1 MSRKKQINQTA
12 ATIDPDELLAA
23 IRNEPDGLTIIEL
36 AELFELSR
44 ADQKSVSL
52 LLNQLQGCGLLRQR
66 GQEFRWADSNRA
78 MLGTIRQRRRKTINF
93 IPDDAH
99 ERARGRIRVAAEDLN
114 GAFDG
119 DRVVVSL
126 ARMGKNSATNGREA
140 KVEMILK
147 RGQLRIIGR
156 LHHGFRESWVE
167 SLDEKF
173 PYDIEISGG
182 EAAELADGWIVLV
195 EITGYPGGSM
205 KRSGVHH
212 RQNPRGRIVEKLGA
226 ASGEPGMDIN
236 IVIYKHDLPHIFPPE
251 VLDEANAVSP
261 VVTEEQL
268 FGRLDLREVPTVT
281 IDGETAR
288 DFDDAISLKRLDNGN
303 FQLGVHIADVSY
315 YVRAGTPLDVE
326 ARLRGTS
333 VYFPEHAI
341 PMLPEHLSNGIC
353 SLNPKVDR
361 LTMSALMEVDRQ
373 GRVVNYELRETV
385 IRSNERMTYTD
396 VNKLLSRADPQLA
409 MRYADLL
416 DLFKTMEELARIL
429 IRMRTLRGA
438 IDFNLPES
446 VFEFDDEGRVAGVLK
461 ADRNIAHRIIEE
473 FMLLANETVAGHFH
487 RLGVPAM
494 YRIHEEPE
502 AQRVIEFAQ
511 LAATYGYRFPM
522 SEVSSKSYQQL
533 SKQIEGK
540 PEERVLAYAMLRSL
554 QRARY
559 SAQNLGH
566 FGLAAPIYTHFTSPI
581 RRYPDLI
588 VHRVLRALLQAGD
601 RYGTGSGS
609 DRANSEN
616 RVATASRSAPKNAP
630 KPIPFGE
637 LELMAEESS
646 ERERAADAAEKEIDE
661 WRKAV
666 FMAERLG
673 EEFDGMIS
681 NVRDFGFYVE
691 LDEFFIEGL
700 VPVSS
705 LIDDYYNFDERTH
718 CLSGRS
724 GRRKFRLGDRV
735 RVKVD
740 RVNVDRHLVDFSVVE
755 TAQARGGK
763 KRH

>member
-12 ATIDPDELLAA
+12 AVIDPDELLAA
-23 IRNEPDGLTIIEL
+23 IRREAGITVNDL
-36 AELFELSR
+36 ADKFEFSR
-44 ADQKSVSL
+44 AEQKSVLL
-52 LLNQLQGCGLLRQR
+52 LLNQLQGCGLLRRQ

-78 MLGTIRQRRRKTINF
+78 LLGTIRQRRRKTIHF
-93 IPDDAH
+93 IPDEAY
-99 ERARGRIRVAAEDLN
+99 ERARGRIRIAPEDLN

-126 ARMGKNSATNGREA
+126 ARTAKGNDREA

-173 PYDIEISGG
+173 LFDIEISGG
-182 EAAELADGWIVLV
+182 EAAELEDGWVVLV
-195 EITGYPGGSM
+195 EITGYPAGSM

-212 RQNPRGRIVEKLGA
+212 RQNPKGRIIEKLGA
-226 ASGEPGMDIN
+226 SSSEPGMDIN
-236 IVIYKHDLPHIFPPE
+236 VVIYKHDLPHIFPPE
-251 VLDEANAVSP
+251 VLAEADAVSP
-261 VVTEEQL
+261 VVNKEQL
-268 FGRLDLREVPTVT
+268 TGRLDLRDVPTVT

-288 DFDDAISLKRLDNGN
+288 DFDDAISLKKLDNGN
-303 FQLGVHIADVSY
+303 FHLDVHIADVSY
-315 YVRAGTPLDVE
+315 YVREGTPLDVE

-333 VYFPEHAI
+333 VYFPERAI
-341 PMLPEHLSNGIC
+341 PMLPEALSNGIC

-373 GRVVNYELRETV
+373 GRVVRYELRESV

-396 VNKLLSRADPQLA
+396 VNKLLAHADPHLA

-429 IRMRTLRGA
+429 IRMRTERGA

-446 VFEFDDEGRVAGVLK
+446 VFEFDDEGRIAGVLK
-461 ADRNIAHRIIEE
+461 AERNIAHRIIEE
-473 FMLLANETVAGHFH
+473 FMLLANETVASHFFK
-487 RLGVPAM
+487 LGVPSM

-502 AQRVIEFAQ
+502 FQRTMEFAQ
-511 LAATYGYRFPM
+511 LAASYGYKFPV
-522 SEVSSKSYQQL
+522 SEISSKTYQHL

-540 PEERVLAYAMLRSL
+540 PEERVMAYAMLRSL

-588 VHRVLRALLQAGD
+588 VHRVLRALLKEGD
-601 RYGTGSGS
+601 RFSTGIGT
-609 DRANSEN
+609 DQVNTKANSRN
-616 RVATASRSAPKNAP
+616 IP

-646 ERERAADAAEKEIDE
+646 ERERAADAAENEIDE

-700 VPVSS
+700 VPVAS
-705 LIDDYYNFDERTH
+705 LIDDYYNFDERSH
-718 CLSGRS
+718 SLVGRS
-724 GRRKFRLGDRV
+724 GRRKFRLGERV
-735 RVKVD
+735 RVRVD
-740 RVNVDRHLVDFSVVE
+740 RVNVDRHLVDFSVVDV
-755 TAQARGGK
+755 AKPRSQK
-763 KRH
+763 KRR